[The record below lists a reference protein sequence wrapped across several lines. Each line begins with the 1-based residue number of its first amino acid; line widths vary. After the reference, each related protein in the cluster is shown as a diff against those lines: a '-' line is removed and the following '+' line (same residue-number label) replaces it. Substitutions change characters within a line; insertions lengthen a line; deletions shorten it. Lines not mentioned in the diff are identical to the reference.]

1 MRERNFIVLAIVV
14 ALSTFLMA
22 TTAFAFRTGGE
33 AQYDKWG
40 KAPLGTHAPSVKGK
54 AILGRTGVKN
64 LDVSN
69 YQSCSF
75 KFTNMTTLAA
85 HPGKL
90 AFNRYSTNNENGY
103 PTTGENGLGVGKD
116 VTTWGLAP
124 DTATKGV
131 RLDYMC
137 Q

>member
-22 TTAFAFRTGGE
+22 TTAFAFRTKGDTL
-33 AQYDKWG
+33 YDKWG
-40 KAPLGTHAPSVKGK
+40 KAPLATHAPAVKGK

-64 LDVSN
+64 LAVEN

-75 KFTNMTTLAA
+75 KFTNMTTGAS
-85 HPGKL
+85 HTGKL
-90 AFNRYSTNNENGY
+90 AFGRYSSNNEDGY
-103 PTTGENGLGVGKD
+103 PTSGETGLGVGKD

-124 DTATKGV
+124 DTATKSIK
-131 RLDYMC
+131 LDYMC
-137 Q
+137 H